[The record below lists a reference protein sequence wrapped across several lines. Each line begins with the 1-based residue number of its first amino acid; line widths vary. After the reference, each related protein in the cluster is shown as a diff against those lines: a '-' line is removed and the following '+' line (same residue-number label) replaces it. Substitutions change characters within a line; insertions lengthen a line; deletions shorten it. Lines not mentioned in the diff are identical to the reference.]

1 MRRIKTFLLASTL
14 LASSAV
20 SAIADVNVVAS
31 IKPVHS
37 LVAAVMQGVG
47 EPGLIVEGAGS
58 PHNYALKPSQAQM
71 LESANVVFWVGHELE
86 AFLEKPLETIGAN
99 AKIVELID
107 AHDLTRIE
115 FREGGAFDDH
125 DHDKEAGHDD
135 HDHGKKAEADHDD
148 HDHGKKAEADH
159 DDHDHG
165 KKAEADHD
173 DHDHGKKAEADHDD
187 HDHGK
192 KAEADHDDHDHG
204 KKAEADH
211 DDHDHGKEKTAEA
224 GHEGHAHGKFDPH
237 VWLDPVNAKALV
249 HEIEEALVEADPDN
263 ADKYKANAKTVMAR
277 LDELVTE
284 VSADLKP
291 VHDKGFIVFHDAYQ
305 YFEKRFDV
313 TAAGS
318 ITVSP
323 EVMPGAERV
332 TEIRAKVKD
341 LGATCVFAEPQFEPK
356 LVSTV
361 TEGTQAKPGVIDP
374 LGSELDNGPELYF
387 QLIRNMA
394 SSIKTCLSKAS

>member
-1 MRRIKTFLLASTL
+1 MRRIKTLLLASTL

-37 LVAAVMQGVG
+37 LVAAVMEGVG

-71 LESANVVFWVGHELE
+71 LASAKVVFWVGHEME

-99 AKIVELID
+99 ARAVELFD
-107 AHDLTRIE
+107 AHGLVKLE
-115 FREGGAFDDH
+115 FREGGAFDEH
-125 DHDKEAGHDD
+125 SHEEEAGHDD
-135 HDHGKKAEADHDD
+135 HDHGKKAEAGHDDHDHDKKAEADHDD

-159 DDHDHG
+159 DDHDHD
-165 KKAEADHD
+165 KK
-173 DHDHGKKAEADHDD
+173 
-187 HDHGK
+187 
-192 KAEADHDDHDHG
+192 
-204 KKAEADH
+204 
-211 DDHDHGKEKTAEA
+211 KTAGA
-224 GHEGHAHGKFDPH
+224 GHEGHAHGKFNPH
-237 VWLDPVNAKALV
+237 IWLDPVNAKALV
-249 HEIEEALVEADPDN
+249 HEIEEVLVEADPEN
-263 ADKYKANAKTVMAR
+263 AGKYKANAEKMMAR
-277 LDELVTE
+277 LDELVVE

-291 VHDKGFIVFHDAYQ
+291 VHDRGFIVFHDAYQ

-313 TAAGS
+313 AAAGS

-323 EVMPGAERV
+323 EVMPGAERI
-332 TEIRAKVKD
+332 TEIRAKVQE
-341 LGATCVFAEPQFEPK
+341 LGAACVFAEPQFEPK

-361 TEGTQAKPGVIDP
+361 TEGTQAKSGVLDP
-374 LGSELDNGPELYF
+374 LGAGLDTGPEMYF

-394 SSIKTCLSKAS
+394 ASIKTCLSKAS